1 MLRYLIKCIIGKCI
15 EFIERIETRNST
27 IFDNKFIDRR
37 NINKTIK
44 TDTGYVNATTI
55 YKTKPYQVYEVI
67 FTDGSNIEGADEHI
81 LFTDDLKEICIK
93 DLKNGDKIKSKSG
106 NKVVKEIIKY
116 PYKLCMYDIT
126 VDSENHRYYTSD
138 VLSHNTT
145 TTAAYITWYVC
156 FHSDRNVGIMAN
168 KQDTAIEIV
177 SKVKDMI
184 VGLPYFLQPGVLSW
198 GQKGCAFDNGCKIIS
213 SATTKSASIGFTM
226 NGILYLDEFAHIEP
240 SICDSFWRSVYP
252 TLSSSKTSQLIIS
265 STPNG
270 PDNQFAKIWFGSQN
284 KENSFVGLRVDYWR
298 VPGHDEKWAEEQKRN
313 FGEEFFNQEFLLQFS
328 SASSSLL
335 KGKDFE
341 FMQKIQKEYE
351 TKHII
356 KDTVYLDDEEIKWH
370 PWFDPN
376 NISESDRFV
385 FALDTAGGD
394 GDLEMQRKE
403 GKKSVDFN
411 TLLIFQVLPN
421 SGANMRRFRMGGVSL
436 KDAFRFVEIG
446 RFMRNNENEE
456 YLANV
461 AAELALDIFNAY
473 DYDNV
478 RMMVE
483 MNFEGNSFVR
493 TVMNHPKF
501 FDDLIVKTYHKTPIP
516 GEKLPPKK
524 YGFLTNG
531 NKTQFC
537 VKGKELVGKK
547 RIIITDIK
555 TQDQLKAFGWV
566 KGKLKGISM
575 HDDLSYPAIN
585 HIPRFLED
593 DYCMQWLEDWLC
605 TKVDPIK
612 RNEINNVLEMYA
624 PEDAGL
630 SEEEFNFCYGMN
642 DSNYGSGMFSGYS
655 SNPFGGTNDPYIGG
669 NGYRW

>member
-1 MLRYLIKCIIGKCI
+1 
-15 EFIERIETRNST
+15 
-27 IFDNKFIDRR
+27 
-37 NINKTIK
+37 
-44 TDTGYVNATTI
+44 
-55 YKTKPYQVYEVI
+55 
-67 FTDGSNIEGADEHI
+67 
-81 LFTDDLKEICIK
+81 
-93 DLKNGDKIKSKSG
+93 
-106 NKVVKEIIKY
+106 
-116 PYKLCMYDIT
+116 
-126 VDSENHRYYTSD
+126 
-138 VLSHNTT
+138 
-145 TTAAYITWYVC
+145 
-156 FHSDRNVGIMAN
+156 
-168 KQDTAIEIV
+168 
-177 SKVKDMI
+177 
-184 VGLPYFLQPGVLSW
+184 
-198 GQKGCAFDNGCKIIS
+198 
-213 SATTKSASIGFTM
+213 
-226 NGILYLDEFAHIEP
+226 
-240 SICDSFWRSVYP
+240 
-252 TLSSSKTSQLIIS
+252 
-265 STPNG
+265 
-270 PDNQFAKIWFGSQN
+270 
-284 KENSFVGLRVDYWR
+284 
-298 VPGHDEKWAEEQKRN
+298 
-313 FGEEFFNQEFLLQFS
+313 
-328 SASSSLL
+328 
-335 KGKDFE
+335 
-341 FMQKIQKEYE
+341 
-351 TKHII
+351 
-356 KDTVYLDDEEIKWH
+356 
-370 PWFDPN
+370 
-376 NISESDRFV
+376 
-385 FALDTAGGD
+385 
-394 GDLEMQRKE
+394 MQRKD

-411 TLLIFQVLPN
+411 TLIVFKVVPN
-421 SGANMRRFRMGGVSL
+421 SGANMRRFRMGGISL
-436 KDAFRFVEIG
+436 KDAFRFIEIG
-446 RFMRNNENEE
+446 RFMRNDENEE

-461 AAELALDIFNAY
+461 AAELALDVFNAY
-473 DYDNV
+473 DHDNV

-537 VKGKELVGKK
+537 IKGKELVGKK